1 MYVLWRVI
9 VKEFLQLSRDKKII
23 PIVFVAPAVQLLLFG
38 YAANLDVT
46 DVPLLLIDQDRTQAS
61 RRLVDRFLGSPYFEL
76 VGTEER
82 TQAVGPWLVSGRAQ
96 VALVVDNGY
105 GEAVASGR
113 TPRVQVIADG
123 SDSTS
128 AVVGLG
134 YANRIVEQESAELV
148 RARLAEWIRRR
159 AAGDS
164 GGADRTTLTV
174 ASRRGATG
182 LGLDTSAS
190 GAGPTASLPPGTIE
204 TVPRVWY
211 NPDLESRWFYVPA
224 VLAAILMI
232 VTMVLSSMGV
242 VREKEIGTMEQV
254 IVTPIRSWQLII
266 GKLFPFAVIGFI
278 DIFIVTGVAVLWFEI
293 PLEGSFTVLVGTT
306 MLFLMNTL
314 GLGLLV
320 STVARTQQQA
330 MMGSAFLLMVPMIY
344 LSGLIFPIANMPE
357 TMQAITYA
365 IPLRY
370 YAVIL
375 RAVFL
380 KGSGLDAL
388 CRGPEEGGTPRLAQP
403 TASVSRS
410 WRWRRRVSASAST
423 EPGPTPWT
431 AARTS

>member
-9 VKEFLQLSRDKKII
+9 VKEFLQLRRDKKII
-23 PIVFVAPAVQLLLFG
+23 PIVFLAPAIQLLLFG

-46 DVPLLLIDQDRTQAS
+46 RVPLLLVDQDHSQAA
-61 RRLVDRFLGSPYFEL
+61 RRLVDRFVGSPYFEL
-76 VGTEER
+76 VGSEE
-82 TQAVGPWLVSGRAQ
+82 TAEDVEPWLVSGRAQ
-96 VALVVDNGY
+96 VVLVVGEGY

-113 TPRVQVIADG
+113 TPRIQVIADG

-134 YANRIVEQESAELV
+134 YASRIVQRESGELV
-148 RARLAEWIRRR
+148 QARLRQWIREHS
-159 AAGDS
+159 AGDGAFRP
-164 GGADRTTLTV
+164 GGD
-174 ASRRGATG
+174 TG
-182 LGLDTSAS
+182 LAPVRREAEASAAPS
-190 GAGPTASLPPGTIE
+190 SAARPTALLPPGIIE
-204 TVPRVWY
+204 AVPRVWY
-211 NPDLESRWFYVPA
+211 NPDLRSRWFYVPA

-232 VTMVLSSMGV
+232 ITMVLASMGV

-278 DIFIVTGVAVLWFEI
+278 DIFIVTGVAVFWFEV
-293 PLEGSFTVLVGTT
+293 PLEGSFAVLVGTT

-344 LSGLIFPIANMPE
+344 LSGLIFPISNMPD
-357 TMQAITYA
+357 TMQLITYG

-388 CRGPEEGGTPRLAQP
+388 WPQALALAASGAVFLALAAWRFRKRLD
-403 TASVSRS
+403 
-410 WRWRRRVSASAST
+410 
-423 EPGPTPWT
+423 
-431 AARTS
+431 